1 VYFIARMETFERPLN
16 KTEKRLLT
24 KRLSAVQRRR
34 ASVLRRIALAVGIV
48 IGALWAATLV
58 LSDAPWTV
66 VSGFWLVTG
75 AAIGLWVFRNESAS
89 LATARANLESALR
102 YDRASIVE
110 VRASELVEIEER
122 EDEGACWVFQLQEEI
137 LVLSGQEYYE
147 TARFPNDDFSLV
159 EIRREDGRMLE
170 RLIESRGRKLRPV
183 RRLPAETRSLLPL
196 MTTDMTII
204 KGSIGSLV
212 GPP

>member
-1 VYFIARMETFERPLN
+1 METFERPLN

-170 RLIESRGRKLRPV
+170 RLIESRGRKLRPSGGC
-183 RRLPAETRSLLPL
+183 RHKLARSCH
-196 MTTDMTII
+196 
-204 KGSIGSLV
+204 
-212 GPP
+212 